1 MTFRSRLVLAG
12 IIVSWIPVL
21 CLGLLIRSAGTRRL
35 AEANEQRMR
44 ERGDRLAEAW
54 LQGADRLDDRLTA
67 LGALLIEDNT
77 VRIAARARRGP
88 GLQVGVAR
96 FASSSGLDVA
106 FAADGGGEILAASH
120 FPGDAG
126 RRDPALVALADRAG
140 APVVT
145 RVSFPA
151 SDEIVLARARRLDV
165 GGVEIIGVV
174 GERLAGLGLAP
185 AEDEVSLMAERA
197 GGAESRWI
205 AGSRP
210 SGEAGRDYEGRRGI
224 GRVLWQ
230 GWSTPVPAA
239 TGADRAAGVDR
250 GAGAGSGAMAAD
262 SEIVPVDLVIV
273 WHDPLLAAMVRSF
286 DRVLIASLVGAALLA
301 AILGQWMA
309 RRLSGPVERLAAT
322 ARRVHLGRLD
332 TTFGRG
338 GARELDRLGV
348 FLNGML
354 NRIRDGVARVRDAEK
369 RATLGEI
376 ARQVNHDVRN
386 GLVPI
391 RNVVSHLSEAR
402 ESGPA
407 DLAEVFDDRASTLT
421 VSLDYLSELAEHYR
435 AVAVHGARDRS
446 DLCAVAR
453 SVVEASRRQPA
464 GVRVT
469 ADLGKQPAWVEM
481 DAVSLRRV
489 VDNIVANAVAA
500 FDGDG
505 GEVRLSIEPERSD
518 GQARFR
524 LTVSDNGPGIPA
536 DARAR
541 VFEPFFT
548 TRAEGTG
555 LGLAITR
562 RLVRDVGG
570 EILLES
576 EEGRGTRVHVI
587 LKAAPEVP
595 A

>member
-67 LGALLIEDNT
+67 LGALLTEDNT

-88 GLQVGVAR
+88 GLQAGVAR

-106 FAADGGGEILAASH
+106 FVAYGAGEILAASH

-151 SDEIVLARARRLDV
+151 SDGIVLARARRFDV
-165 GGVEIIGVV
+165 GGVEIIGIV

-185 AEDEVSLMAERA
+185 AEDEVSLIAERED
-197 GGAESRWI
+197 GAESQWI

-210 SGEAGRDYEGRRGI
+210 GGEAGRDYEGRRGI

-230 GWSTPVPAA
+230 GWSTPVSAVS
-239 TGADRAAGVDR
+239 GADRAAGVD
-250 GAGAGSGAMAAD
+250 GAAGAGSGAMAAD
-262 SEIVPVDLVIV
+262 PEIVPVDLVIV

-354 NRIRDGVARVRDAEK
+354 KRIRDGVAQVRDAEK

-402 ESGPA
+402 ESGPG
-407 DLAEVFDDRASTLT
+407 DLAEVFDDRAPTLT
-421 VSLDYLSELAEHYR
+421 ASLDYLSELAEHYR

-453 SVVEASRRQPA
+453 SVVEASQGQPA

-500 FDGDG
+500 FGGDG
-505 GEVRLSIEPERSD
+505 GEVRLSIERERD

-536 DARAR
+536 KVRAR

-587 LKAAPEVP
+587 LKAAPEVSP
-595 A
+595 

>member
-12 IIVSWIPVL
+12 IIVSWVPVL

-67 LGALLIEDNT
+67 LGALLTEDNT

-88 GLQVGVAR
+88 GLQAGVAR
-96 FASSSGLDVA
+96 FAFSSGLDVA
-106 FAADGGGEILAASH
+106 FAADGAGEILAASH

-126 RRDPALVALADRAG
+126 RRDPALVALADRTG

-151 SDEIVLARARRLDV
+151 SEGTVLARARRFDV
-165 GGVEIIGVV
+165 GGVEIIGIV

-185 AEDEVSLMAERA
+185 AEDEVSLIAERE
-197 GGAESRWI
+197 GGAESQWI

-210 SGEAGRDYEGRRGI
+210 SGEAGRDYEDRRGI

-239 TGADRAAGVDR
+239 AGADRA
-250 GAGAGSGAMAAD
+250 AGAGSGAMAAD
-262 SEIVPVDLVIV
+262 PEIVPVDLVII

-301 AILGQWMA
+301 AILGQLMA
-309 RRLSGPVERLAAT
+309 RRLSDPVERLAAT

-354 NRIRDGVARVRDAEK
+354 KRIRDGVARVRDAEK

-402 ESGPA
+402 ESGPG
-407 DLAEVFDDRASTLT
+407 DLAEVFDDRAPTLT
-421 VSLDYLSELAEHYR
+421 ASLDYLSELAEHYR

-453 SVVEASRRQPA
+453 SVVEANQGQPA

-469 ADLGKQPAWVEM
+469 GDLGKQPAWVEM

-500 FDGDG
+500 FGGDG
-505 GEVRLSIEPERSD
+505 GEVRLSIERELSD
-518 GQARFR
+518 GQARYR
-524 LTVSDNGPGIPA
+524 LTVSDDGPGIPA
-536 DARAR
+536 KVRAR

-587 LKAAPEVP
+587 LKAAPEVSP
-595 A
+595 